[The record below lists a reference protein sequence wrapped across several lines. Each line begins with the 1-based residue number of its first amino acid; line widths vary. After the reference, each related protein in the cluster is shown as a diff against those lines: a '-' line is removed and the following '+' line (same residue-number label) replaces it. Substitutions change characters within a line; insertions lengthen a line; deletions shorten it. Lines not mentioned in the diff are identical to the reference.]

1 LDIVEKSEGVFMNE
15 DEFTKEEIV
24 RFAEFLGFGFYRV
37 TEKGQFVECDQKA
50 REIFGIPPD
59 VDEEILSEYS
69 ITKFYVTPAD
79 RERRKQRLLENKS
92 EPLCSSLSMRI
103 MGKNVLLFDMCW
115 CDGSSQDQ
123 TVFAGLISKI
133 EESTL
138 FPQMFETFP
147 MGLYE
152 VDNNDRIVR
161 VNRSL
166 LEIFKYKREDELLG
180 KNIRQLYENEADF
193 EKFKA
198 EIMGGKK
205 AYDILKLKDANHKTL
220 AIQCFAQIIKPYEVA
235 RWGMMTDVTKRELY
249 YRALDSM
256 PTGYFYVEDDR
267 LKECNDHF
275 VQIQGFKDKKS
286 AIGVHTS
293 ILFVNEKDREKY
305 LEDLK
310 KADERGEALHNY
322 EFQIKRVDDGK
333 ILSVS
338 VDSHLV
344 KDSNGKVIGREGTV
358 RDISKEIELRN
369 KVNEAEARV
378 KKTMADM
385 NQLIHT
391 FLHPVIK
398 FAGNS
403 ELLYQVANILQ
414 KTVKINAPAISDS
427 DPKALGEALMAK
439 LIEVRDKIP
448 HFNENVTYEE
458 QIRLINSDEL
468 DALTAKTLE
477 EKLREIINIYDYSLK
492 TEGGILL
499 ERTIRD
505 TALWVLDEL
514 FKMGYYEKDKLKSII
529 KEDFIEFLQGILFN
543 YLTQGASILVGETE
557 MMKREV
563 EALRIVLG
571 LRKERQFVFTRG
583 DIEKILA
590 ENVQRFKPVL
600 AENGLEIRYNS
611 TGDLKAD
618 ISANDIDRV
627 ICNLFHNTNKY
638 SHGGKGR
645 YVSVRARELQPD
657 NVVEITIQNYGI
669 PIKQEEIDSGKIWEF
684 GYRGELVFRSD
695 RDGTGVGLA
704 DAKEVIEAHQG
715 KIFITSRPAEKFKES
730 NPPKYKV
737 PYLITVIIRIPKSR

>member
-1 LDIVEKSEGVFMNE
+1 MNE
-15 DEFTKEEIV
+15 DDFTKEEIV
-24 RFAEFLGFGFYRV
+24 RFAKFLEFGYYRV
-37 TEKGQFVECDQKA
+37 TEEGQFAECDSKA
-50 REIFGIPPD
+50 KDIFGIPPG
-59 VDEEILSEYS
+59 EEDLSKYS
-69 ITKFYVTPAD
+69 IKEFYVTPAD
-79 RERRKQRLLENKS
+79 RERRKHRLLENRS
-92 EPLCSSLSMRI
+92 EPLCSTLSVRI
-103 MGKNVLLFDMCW
+103 AGKNMLLFDMCW

-123 TVFAGLISKI
+123 TVFAGLVSRI

-152 VDNNDRIVR
+152 VDNTDRIVR

-166 LEIFKYKREDELLG
+166 LKIFKYKREDELLG

-198 EIMGGKK
+198 EIMGKK
-205 AYDILKLKDANHKTL
+205 QAHDILKLKDVYHKTL

-235 RWGMMTDVTKRELY
+235 RWGMMNDVTKRERY

-256 PTGYFYVEDDR
+256 PTGYFYVEDDL
-267 LKECNDHF
+267 LKECNEHY
-275 VQIQGFKDKKS
+275 VRIQGFKDKDA
-286 AIGVHTS
+286 AIGFNTKE
-293 ILFVNEKDREKY
+293 LFADEKAREKY

-310 KADERGEALHNY
+310 KKDEHGEALHSH
-322 EFQIKRVDDGK
+322 EFQIKRVNDGK
-333 ILSVS
+333 IVTVS

-344 KDSNGKVIGREGTV
+344 KDSKGKVIGREGTV
-358 RDISKEIELRN
+358 RDISKEIELR
-369 KVNEAEARV
+369 KKLSETEARM

-414 KTVKINAPAISDS
+414 NTVKIDAPSISNT
-427 DPKALGEALMAK
+427 KELGEALMAK
-439 LIEVRDKIP
+439 LIEVNDKIP
-448 HFNENVTYEE
+448 RFDENVSYEE
-458 QIRLINSDEL
+458 QKRLINSDEL

-477 EKLREIINIYDYSLK
+477 EKLQEIINIYDYSLK
-492 TEGGILL
+492 TEVGIFL

-514 FKMGYYEKDKLKSII
+514 FKMGYFEKNKLKSII

-543 YLTQGASILVGETE
+543 HLTQGASILVGETE

-571 LRKERQFVFTRG
+571 LRKERQFVFTKG
-583 DIEKILA
+583 DIEKILE
-590 ENVQRFKPVL
+590 ENVHRFRPVL
-600 AENGLEIRYNS
+600 AEDGLEIRYSS

-627 ICNLFHNTNKY
+627 ICNLFHNTKKY
-638 SHGGKGR
+638 SYGGKGH

-669 PIKQEEIDSGKIWEF
+669 PIKQEEIDSRDIWKF

-704 DAKEVIEAHQG
+704 DAKEVIDAHQG
-715 KIFITSRPAEKFKES
+715 KISITSRPAEKFKET

-737 PYLITVIIRIPKSR
+737 PYLITVNIRIPKSR